1 MVGVSIEGGSA
12 RALAVTRRL
21 LMRGWIVVIGGTQ
34 GDVLTLTPSLAI
46 EQTLLDAFADA
57 LVEALAPR

>member
-21 LMRGWIVVIGGTQ
+21 LTRGWIVVLGGPQ

-46 EQTLLDAFADA
+46 EQALLDAFADA
-57 LVEALAPR
+57 LVEALAPG